1 MATSSI
7 FATVRIDSPGIA
19 KEFVD
24 NFDKHMKASTYL
36 SRMTQNHLVTNPETI
51 KNLFSKKFSS
61 KK

>member
-36 SRMTQNHLVTNPETI
+36 SRVTQNHLVTNPETI
-51 KNLFSKKFSS
+51 TNLFSKKFSS